1 MTDIEPGFYKPSPDN
16 MTVSN
21 PPANAPSLRTT
32 RSRIN
37 PTVTLYSLDPQTVP
51 IQVES
56 RASTSSVH
64 AAPDEEAA
72 KRKNLE
78 EKSRFFAGKA
88 GSPSK
93 QRINSGND
101 VDTGADEATP
111 RKRRKVVA
119 VTAGDA
125 VAPTLASPY
134 SSSSSLS
141 PPPHFGESALPVTV
155 KPEPPATPLRRV
167 PRAQRTPQTNA
178 VVKAEAETPLRVV
191 KEESGTLART
201 PKVKKEAKP
210 RTSTPIKLK
219 LDKPH
224 PEPVRW
230 RRQYELIEKMRE
242 KIVAPVDTLYVL
254 HGHPMWRS
262 LLTGT
267 RSVLKWM

>member
-1 MTDIEPGFYKPSPDN
+1 MS
-16 MTVSN
+16 
-21 PPANAPSLRTT
+21 
-32 RSRIN
+32 
-37 PTVTLYSLDPQTVP
+37 
-51 IQVES
+51 
-56 RASTSSVH
+56 STH
-64 AAPDEEAA
+64 AAPNEEAA
-72 KRKNLE
+72 KGQDIE
-78 EKSRFFAGKA
+78 EKSRFFSGKA
-88 GSPSK
+88 ASAKK
-93 QRINSGND
+93 QRNRRNI
-101 VDTGADEATP
+101 DEKTEVEEGTP
-111 RKRRKVVA
+111 RKRRKIVA
-119 VTAGDA
+119 AVDGDA
-125 VAPTLASPY
+125 VAPTFASPS

-191 KEESGTLART
+191 KDESGTLART

-262 LLTGT
+262 LLTGA